1 MRCQLIG
8 EDGFRLQRLQ
18 RIFRENGWHI
28 FSARSATAVAASS
41 SQNVDLA
48 VLSMTTS
55 QGPMEAEI
63 NATRRAL
70 PSAIILVLG
79 EFSVDTRMR
88 VLALGATD
96 FIEHDV
102 SSKLLVVRVEALM
115 RLRKGRTMQFL
126 EAGDLRIDLQRR
138 RVSNHDRDLA
148 LSQKEFGL
156 LALLIR
162 HLGST
167 LTRSELI
174 ERLWDTG
181 AQAEDN
187 ALEVQISRLRRK
199 LPASSRCRIVTIRGV
214 GYRLDV
220 SNLEHQD

>member
-1 MRCQLIG
+1 MRCLLIG
-8 EDGFRLQRLQ
+8 EDGSRLHRLE

-28 FSARSATAVAASS
+28 FNARSATAVLAGS

-48 VLSMTTS
+48 ILSITTS
-55 QGPMEAEI
+55 QGPMEFEI
-63 NATRRAL
+63 DATRRAL

-79 EFSVDTRMR
+79 EFSVDSRMR
-88 VLALGATD
+88 ALALGAAD

-102 SSKLLVVRVEALM
+102 SNKLLVARVEALM
-115 RLRKGRTMQFL
+115 RLRKGHTMQLL
-126 EAGDLRIDLQRR
+126 EAGDLRIDLKRR
-138 RVSNHDRDLA
+138 RVSDHNRDLTF
-148 LSQKEFGL
+148 SQKEFEL

-167 LTRSELI
+167 LRRSELI

-220 SNLEHQD
+220 LDLEHQD